1 MRNRPTRLLIVTGL
15 PATGKTTLAR
25 MLARRWSAPLLAKDV
40 IKEPLLDL
48 LGAADA
54 AASRRLSDAS
64 FATVFALMRELV
76 AAGVSAVL
84 EGNFRPA
91 EHAAPL
97 LELPCPTSCAQV
109 LCQVDESER
118 IRRLH
123 ARTSDP
129 ARHAGHRDAELA
141 LNAGSGAG
149 NLDVAGERFLF
160 VGTEAPDWP
169 ALLERLDRWW
179 NTD

>member
-1 MRNRPTRLLIVTGL
+1 MRSRPTRVLLVTGL

-40 IKEPLLDL
+40 VKEPLLDV

-64 FATVFALMRELV
+64 FAIVFALARELV
-76 AAGVSAVL
+76 AAGVSVVL

-97 LELPCPTSCAQV
+97 LELPRPLECAQV
-109 LCQVDESER
+109 LCRTEEPER
-118 IRRLH
+118 IRRLGT
-123 ARTSDP
+123 RVSDS
-129 ARHAGHRDAELA
+129 ARHAGHRDAEQA
-141 LNAGSGAG
+141 RAPSSPAEYLN
-149 NLDVAGERFLF
+149 LAGERFLF
-160 VGTEAPDWP
+160 AGTEAPDWP
-169 ALLERLDRWW
+169 ELLERLDRWW
-179 NTD
+179 QAA